1 MVYSSK
7 LNFRMITIKQGS
19 KGPEVKTLQQ
29 KLNLAVDGIF
39 GLVTDE
45 AVRNF
50 QKSKGLTADGI
61 VGNKTWAHLV
71 LLVRPNALSMKSS
84 SIAPR
89 LQKDAISQ

>member
-50 QKSKGLTADGI
+50 QKSKGL
-61 VGNKTWAHLV
+61 N
-71 LLVRPNALSMKSS
+71 S
-84 SIAPR
+84 
-89 LQKDAISQ
+89 

>member
-61 VGNKTWAHLV
+61 VGNKTWA
-71 LLVRPNALSMKSS
+71 ALGVAE
-84 SIAPR
+84 IGRAHV
-89 LQKDAISQ
+89 

>member
-39 GLVTDE
+39 GLNLHE
-45 AVRNF
+45 N
-50 QKSKGLTADGI
+50 
-61 VGNKTWAHLV
+61 
-71 LLVRPNALSMKSS
+71 SS
-84 SIAPR
+84 SMN
-89 LQKDAISQ
+89 L